1 MKRMDSKQFY
11 LYIQYKER
19 VLDWQLWINQSDELL
34 AASKKLE
41 PSIKKYWLTATKY
54 FDSNK
59 GTYSPP
65 PGFKPNRLLQSTY
78 FMLMA
83 YAIENLLKA
92 ILIRQSKEDFER
104 EVMLT
109 HELPKDLKGHNLTVL
124 TNKTNFKINQTE
136 FNLLS
141 RLCRNSVWQGRY
153 PVPVKAAQLNS
164 IVQHNGKAHLTAL
177 LAPNDI
183 SNLKSLIKRKRK
195 HIGN

>member
-1 MKRMDSKQFY
+1 MDSKQFHY
-11 LYIQYKER
+11 YIQYKEQ
-19 VLDWQLWINQSDELL
+19 VLDWQLWIKQADELL
-34 AASKKLE
+34 AASMKLE

-54 FDSNK
+54 FDSIK

-65 PGFKPNRLLQSTY
+65 PGFKPKQLLQGTY

-92 ILIRQSKEDFER
+92 ILIKQSMEDYER
-104 EVMLT
+104 EVMRT
-109 HELPKDLKGHNLTVL
+109 HELPKDLKEHDLMAL
-124 TNKTNFKINQTE
+124 INKTNFKINQTE
-136 FNLLS
+136 TNLLS

-164 IVQHNGKAHLTAL
+164 IVLHNGEAHFTAF

-183 SNLKSLIKRKRK
+183 PNLKLLIKRIRK
-195 HIGN
+195 HIGT